1 MLSRKASKIKTAKS
15 PHSISP
21 AIIPDE
27 KAFIFIELT
36 EN

>member
-1 MLSRKASKIKTAKS
+1 MLLRKASKIKTAKS
-15 PHSISP
+15 PHSIFP